1 MVVDL
6 SLYHFVRPLE
16 HVVEMALSATVV
28 DLEQIVAEVAKTVA
42 VDVVDVA
49 LETMDPNSNL
59 DSMMKMVALIAAVL
73 TEFLEQ
79 RYLVALVVVVGQ
91 KVAVDQQEV
100 VVVVE
105 CLKAAEDYQ
114 LGHVLQQLGKQSL
127 DLEIGADVEALEVV
141 QSFAN

>member
-105 CLKAAEDYQ
+105 CLKAVSYTH
-114 LGHVLQQLGKQSL
+114 LTLPTILLV
-127 DLEIGADVEALEVV
+127 
-141 QSFAN
+141 

>member
-1 MVVDL
+1 M
-6 SLYHFVRPLE
+6 
-16 HVVEMALSATVV
+16 
-28 DLEQIVAEVAKTVA
+28 
-42 VDVVDVA
+42 DVA